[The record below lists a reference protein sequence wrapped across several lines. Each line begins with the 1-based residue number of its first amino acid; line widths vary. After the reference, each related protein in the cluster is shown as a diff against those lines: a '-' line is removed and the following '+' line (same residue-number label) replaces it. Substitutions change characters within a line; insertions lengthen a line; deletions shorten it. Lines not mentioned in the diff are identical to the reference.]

1 MGSAHQA
8 DGLVSVHA
16 IAAGKRHHSGDRL
29 PDHKTVQDLFIDRS
43 VLPPTETPRKS
54 EETNEAQYT
63 RMISVAMITMNE
75 EKAVA
80 RVIEDIRDALN
91 GREFEIVVVDSSRD
105 ATPSI
110 AAGQGARVIRQFPPQ
125 GYGRAMARVL
135 RESHG
140 DVVVTLDCDG
150 TYPASEIPRLA
161 DMVLS
166 GQCDLVN
173 ASRLERRPQTMPLA
187 NYLANWFFAIA
198 GRVLVGVQSTDLHS
212 GMRAYSHRVIHEVD
226 FDPNGPAL
234 PVELLL
240 KPALEGFRVREVF
253 IPYGERIGETT
264 LQRWSS
270 TVWTFRRILRL
281 AVFRFTHLSK
291 RASPAD
297 GNTRSSC
304 ALDQSHR
311 PSGSSSATHRNS
323 VQ

>member
-1 MGSAHQA
+1 MGH
-8 DGLVSVHA
+8 L
-16 IAAGKRHHSGDRL
+16 
-29 PDHKTVQDLFIDRS
+29 
-43 VLPPTETPRKS
+43 
-54 EETNEAQYT
+54 
-63 RMISVAMITMNE
+63 ISVAMITMNE

-80 RVIEDIRDALN
+80 RVIEDIWDALH
-91 GREFEIVVVDSSRD
+91 GREYEIVVVDSSRD

-110 AAGQGARVIRQFPPQ
+110 AAGQGARVIRQFPPK
-125 GYGRAMARVL
+125 GYGRAMGRVL
-135 RESHG
+135 QECCG

-166 GQCDLVN
+166 GECDLVN
-173 ASRLERRPQTMPLA
+173 ASRLERRPPAMPLA
-187 NYLANWFFAIA
+187 NYLANRLFAVA
-198 GRVLVGVQSTDLHS
+198 GWLLTGVKTTDLHS
-212 GMRAYSHRVIHEVD
+212 GMRAYSHRVIREVE

-240 KPALEGFRVREVF
+240 KPALNGFRLREVF

-281 AVFRFTHLSK
+281 ACSRLASLSK
-291 RASPAD
+291 RASSAD
-297 GNTRSSC
+297 GRTRSSC

-311 PSGSSSATHRNS
+311 PSASSSATHRTS
-323 VQ
+323 V